1 MLSLNMIF
9 IACQVGSFAL
19 LLCSSLSSAFSPPLS
34 IPRVRA
40 GTEGIL
46 KRMNQDGV
54 GDIIVTDDKERT
66 RIVFPG
72 GGIFFYWQAGAVSHL
87 RERGYDL
94 SETALSGASAGALAA
109 TLTATNVDFSDAT
122 RLALELA
129 EKAGVWDRPQG
140 LQGVW
145 GEMIET
151 WLDELLPENAVSMVE
166 SRVRE

>member
-1 MLSLNMIF
+1 M
-9 IACQVGSFAL
+9 
-19 LLCSSLSSAFSPPLS
+19 
-34 IPRVRA
+34 PRVRA
-40 GTEGIL
+40 ETEWIL
-46 KRMNQDGV
+46 KQMMNQDGV
-54 GDIIVTDDKERT
+54 ADVGNDDKERT
-66 RIVFPG
+66 RIIFPG

-151 WLDELLPENAVSMVE
+151 WLDELLPENAIGMVE
-166 SRVRE
+166 RNRVRTWMSLIIDFSKHFTRHSAASSFHPRFLL